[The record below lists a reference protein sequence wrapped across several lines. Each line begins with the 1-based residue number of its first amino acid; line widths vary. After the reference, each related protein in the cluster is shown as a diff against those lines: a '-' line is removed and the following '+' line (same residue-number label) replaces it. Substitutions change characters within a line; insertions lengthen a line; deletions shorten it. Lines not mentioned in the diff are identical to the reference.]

1 MKYAMSYQLMIS
13 LCSVVILCSL
23 CPGIMNLARSGS
35 MKLRNS
41 LRRHGSVHKRDEH
54 SVSQFSVSSSE
65 NLIAASVSPRSVA
78 DVQQSSSG
86 GCGLYCP
93 AWL

>member
-1 MKYAMSYQLMIS
+1 MKYTMTSIDDFSVLSCYS
-13 LCSVVILCSL
+13 VPLCA
-23 CPGIMNLARSGS
+23 GIMNLARSGS

-86 GCGLYCP
+86 GCDLYCP